1 MVRKDA
7 MNASA
12 LCLYRK
18 PEAVQPERPLFIDA
32 PLSDA
37 TDEVRPCRQ
46 GLPCC
51 QPEVYHSAML
61 LLERS

>member
-37 TDEVRPCRQ
+37 TDEVRPRWQ
-46 GLPCC
+46 GLPCY
-51 QPEVYHSAML
+51 QPEINPAA
-61 LLERS
+61 